1 MMELDTE
8 RNLLTVLLLGSMA
21 GLVLLGLLFFV
32 LLGRV
37 NVDAIDPATL
47 PPRANIEGAR
57 SEIALDELS
66 EFAVIT
72 HRPLFFADRQLPVI
86 DSGEEIVEAPVV
98 EEHVEEPTPDLNAK
112 VAGIVITPDMKLA
125 MVNDRNTN
133 ETLVLREGMS
143 MEGDKAAW
151 RIDEIRD
158 RGVRFVTDR
167 GEEAELELEVETRA
181 LAGAPPPPRRANQ
194 PAAEAN
200 AQPNQPVANQEQQ
213 QDAEA
218 AARARA
224 EEVRRRVAER
234 RAQLRAEA
242 ERRAREQQQG
252 DG

>member
-1 MMELDTE
+1 MIQLDT
-8 RNLLTVLLLGSMA
+8 RTNLLTVLLLAGIA
-21 GLVLLGLLFFV
+21 GLVLLAVLLLLLF
-32 LLGRV
+32 GRV
-37 NVDAIDPATL
+37 NVDAIESATL
-47 PPRANIEGAR
+47 PPRASLDAR
-57 SEIALDELS
+57 TPDIALDDLS

-72 HRPLFFADRQLPVI
+72 NRPLFFQDRSLPVI
-86 DSGEEIVEAPVV
+86 DSGEEVVDVPVV
-98 EEHVEEPTPDLNAK
+98 EEITEEPTPDLNAK
-112 VAGIVITPDMKLA
+112 VAGIIITPEMKLA

-151 RIDEIRD
+151 RIDEIRS

-181 LAGAPPPPRRANQ
+181 LAAATPQRRPSPQTA
-194 PAAEAN
+194 
-200 AQPNQPVANQEQQ
+200 QQ
-213 QDAEA
+213 QQPSPSEPVNNDDAEA

-242 ERRAREQQQG
+242 ERRAREQQG
-252 DG
+252 GG